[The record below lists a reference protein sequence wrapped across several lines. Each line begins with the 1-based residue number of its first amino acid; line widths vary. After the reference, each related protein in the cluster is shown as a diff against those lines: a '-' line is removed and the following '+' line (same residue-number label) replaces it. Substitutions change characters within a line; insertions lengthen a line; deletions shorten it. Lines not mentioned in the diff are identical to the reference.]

1 VITALDELRD
11 DMVSIREDVGTRAGG
26 GRGDE
31 GKVGKFFGPDSP
43 ETPVNHL
50 RPGFFRTAFQPV
62 QGGEG
67 TRCKSNKEADS
78 EKVGEGEGDPYAFSR
93 EQLEYFVKCQKE
105 TQKFVKLF
113 TESNL
118 VQAFQSLALLLSD
131 PAGSITPASKSVR
144 TPGRHAQMTE
154 NCILATDWL
163 AEKNLQDQEISC
175 APEMAGQN
183 EKKLSRA
190 EILGHEVQEMPFA
203 TGQKTTLDVT
213 LKHSIERNVCFA
225 EAIQVGTRYFG
236 DFERLAST
244 SGWDCG
250 EDKEEQ
256 RNCGVG
262 HALCGGMGGVDLLA
276 STSGWEMREGVKI
289 KEVES
294 ERSASIF
301 GEENR
306 EGEGH
311 GAGELAA
318 LVLAPKDE
326 QRKKAPAQLN
336 MEDDDVIDTRD
347 NFLASATVLAPLL
360 SATTPSSDITPGA
373 LLEETSESD
382 TARVPVT
389 PETDK
394 LVSVA
399 SSEGDVSQKIEHL
412 KAMNSHSLLPRLLSS
427 IDTHTEVDEVFH
439 IEVMTEISEQLKMQ
453 GSIAERDMSLLQKTP
468 QQPRDVASDQSS
480 RCPVSD
486 GPGNDLSP
494 VLKAVENIQHS
505 DASKDRLSRDIGNIS
520 LVQSEDEGDRE
531 KQPEKHPD
539 QSSWVRKDEAS
550 PLAKRPV
557 TAAAVIGLEED
568 QVYQL
573 IGQLIGLEEEE
584 EEEPMEEAAVSGAR
598 TVDVRIKLG
607 MVVSAAGD
615 DGSPK
620 RTAFVRVICQGINS
634 QR

>member
-1 VITALDELRD
+1 MGHLAALNQESGDVGAEGDTTTFLLKYVITALDELRE
-11 DMVSIREDVGTRAGG
+11 DMVSMREDVGTRARGG
-26 GRGDE
+26 SGDE
-31 GKVGKFFGPDSP
+31 SKVWKFFGADSP
-43 ETPVNHL
+43 GTPVNHFK
-50 RPGFFRTAFQPV
+50 PGFFGTTFQPV
-62 QGGEG
+62 QGDEG
-67 TRCKSNKEADS
+67 TSCKSNKEADI
-78 EKVGEGEGDPYAFSR
+78 EKYGEGEGDPCAFSR

-154 NCILATDWL
+154 NCILAKDWL
-163 AEKNLQDQEISC
+163 AEKNLQDEEISC
-175 APEMAGQN
+175 APEMVCTKD

-190 EILGHEVQEMPFA
+190 ENLGHEVQELPFA

-213 LKHSIERNVCFA
+213 PKHSRESNVCFA
-225 EAIQVGTRYFG
+225 EAIQVGKRPFG

-256 RNCGVG
+256 RNCGGG
-262 HALCGGMGGVDLLA
+262 HALCGGLGGVDLLA
-276 STSGWEMREGVKI
+276 STSGWVTREGVKI

-311 GAGELAA
+311 GAGGLAA
-318 LVLAPKDE
+318 QVLAPKDE
-326 QRKKAPAQLN
+326 QRKKAPAELN

-347 NFLASATVLAPLL
+347 NFLASAIVLAPLL

-382 TARVPVT
+382 TA
-389 PETDK
+389 
-394 LVSVA
+394 
-399 SSEGDVSQKIEHL
+399 

-427 IDTHTEVDEVFH
+427 IDTHRDVDGVFH
-439 IEVMTEISEQLKMQ
+439 IEAMTEISEQLKMQ
-453 GSIAERDMSLLQKTP
+453 GSLAERDMSLLQKTP
-468 QQPRDVASDQSS
+468 QRDVACKNSS
-480 RCPVSD
+480 PYPVSG

-494 VLKAVENIQHS
+494 VLKAVENIQHC
-505 DASKDRLSRDIGNIS
+505 DVSKDRLSCDIANIS
-520 LVQSEDEGDRE
+520 LVHSEHEGDRE

-539 QSSWVRKDEAS
+539 QSSWVRKDQAL
-550 PLAKRPV
+550 PLSKRPV
-557 TAAAVIGLEED
+557 TAAAVIGLEE
-568 QVYQL
+568 
-573 IGQLIGLEEEE
+573 EEEDE
-584 EEEPMEEAAVSGAR
+584 TQKEAAVSGAR
-598 TVDVRIKLG
+598 TVDMRIKLG
-607 MVVSAAGD
+607 MVFSAAGHD
-615 DGSPK
+615 DSPK
-620 RTAFVRVICQGINS
+620 RTAFVRVICQGIIS